1 MNKRILLYLLALAA
15 VAIYL
20 GLVGW
25 NRWGDD
31 RRPQIILTSPF
42 GIVGP
47 ATPLTVHIEDN
58 ETGLRN
64 VSIRIV
70 QNLNTYT
77 LADQQFPSRGALSM
91 DGGIEHTFDFD
102 MVPFAD
108 ETIPKR
114 HGPAKLVISAQD
126 YSWNGF
132 FEGNWTKVEQEF
144 TVKFNPPTIEVL
156 SLPLPV
162 TLGGS
167 GVIFYR
173 VSNDATKYGV
183 QIGEAFFPG
192 YPSPDEPYNFFSLI
206 AFPHNLPPTTPV
218 QLLADD
224 GLGNVGTQTIDITVQ
239 PKKWRTREIRISDR
253 FITRTVLPI
262 ISQTPDLME
271 SPDPLENFLMVNN
284 TLRRKNS
291 DQLKALASTSHQGFL
306 WKGGFLQL
314 SNSQVEASFADHRKY
329 LYQGKVVDTQ
339 DHLGFD
345 LAVTKEYPVE
355 AANDGVV
362 VLSEFFGIYGNTIV
376 IDHGYGLQSLYAH
389 LSSLEAKKG
398 DQVLK
403 GQMIGRSG
411 MTGLAA
417 GDHLHFS
424 LLLHGVQ
431 INPIEWW
438 DANWV
443 RSRISDRL
451 RKYDPIEPEAALS
464 QTVIPLKP
472 LDPANPFGPRT
483 PANQRPQFPP
493 LPPGR

>member
-1 MNKRILLYLLALAA
+1 VNKKILLYLLALGA

-20 GLVGW
+20 VLVGW

-31 RRPQIILTSPF
+31 RRPQVTLSTPF
-42 GIVGP
+42 TLVGP
-47 ATPLTVHIEDN
+47 STPLAIHIEDN
-58 ETGLRN
+58 ETGLQY

-70 QNLNTYT
+70 QNLETYP
-77 LADQQFPSRGALSM
+77 LVDQQFPSHGALSLT
-91 DGGIEHTFDFD
+91 GGTEHTFDFNV
-102 MVPFAD
+102 VPYAD
-108 ETIPKR
+108 NTLPRR
-114 HGPAKLVISAQD
+114 HGPATLVISARD
-126 YSWNGF
+126 YSWSGF
-132 FEGNWTKVEQEF
+132 FEGNWTKMEQEF
-144 TVKFNPPTIEVL
+144 SVKFDPPTMEVL
-156 SLPLPV
+156 SLPLPI

-173 VSNDATKYGV
+173 VSNDATRYGV
-183 QIGEAFFPG
+183 QIGESFFPG
-192 YPSPDEPYNFFSLI
+192 YPSPDETYNSFSLI
-206 AFPHNLPPTTPV
+206 AFPHDLPLSTPI
-218 QLLADD
+218 QLVTDD
-224 GLGNVGTQTIDITVQ
+224 GLGNVGTKSIDITIQ
-239 PKKWRTREIRISDR
+239 PKKWRSREIRITDR
-253 FITRTVLPI
+253 FIERTVMPI
-262 ISQTPDLME
+262 IAQTPDLE
-271 SPDPLENFLMVNN
+271 DLQDPLQNFLQVNH
-284 TLRRKNS
+284 TLRKKNA
-291 DQLKALASTSHQGFL
+291 DQLKALAATSHPGFL

-314 SNSQVEASFADHRKY
+314 SNSQVEAAFADHRKY

-339 DHLGFD
+339 YHLGFD
-345 LAVTKEYPVE
+345 LAVTKQYPVE
-355 AANDGVV
+355 AANDGIV

-424 LLLHGVQ
+424 LLLQGVQ

-438 DANWV
+438 DSQWV

-451 RKYDPIEPEAALS
+451 RKYDPIEPETALS
-464 QTVIPLKP
+464 QTVIPVKP

-483 PANQRPQFPP
+483 PVNPRPQFPP
-493 LPPGR
+493 PPPGR